1 MKKVPANLATSLF
14 AGGVTN
20 SGRFGVIEGQFA
32 RQPDFSGVISNQ
44 EDAGADRLAKPIMIH
59 QTGPEGFEPS
69 TYGLEIRCSIQLS
82 YEPHTV
88 ANSLTALRNV
98 EKR

>member
-1 MKKVPANLATSLF
+1 MDSQYRKELIKIAAEPIGYRSEFRFKK
-14 AGGVTN
+14 
-20 SGRFGVIEGQFA
+20 
-32 RQPDFSGVISNQ
+32 
-44 EDAGADRLAKPIMIH
+44 
-59 QTGPEGFEPS
+59 TGPEGFEPS

-88 ANSLTALRNV
+88 TDSLTALRNV